1 MSEHGYKSRVDVGF
15 GRALAWD
22 IDLLSGYDY
31 EFISAFES
39 SYQHTPGWLVLN
51 RGFARRL
58 KATGAKTLWVQGWQV
73 IAYAQAVWLAHRMGV
88 ETWMRAETNLASS
101 GNGSKTFFGKVKTMV
116 RTQILRNIDQFLFIG
131 NGNRQFYLAEGVKPE
146 LLHFAPYG
154 VDNRH
159 FAATADAFREGRR
172 DLRAKWKIPENAF
185 TILFVGKF
193 EAKKRPLDLIAA
205 VSALQEQ
212 RPDRKI
218 HILWV
223 GSGELGPILRQNS
236 SVSFDGDG
244 AAYSCDARDKRPS
257 ASFAGFLN
265 QSEIAQAYVAAD
277 CLVLPSGATETW
289 GLVVN
294 EAMAC
299 GLPCVVSDACGCAA
313 DLVTPLR
320 ADLCFPVGNTQRL
333 QESLE
338 ALMFDRPSPDQ
349 LRRHIQRYDCLRTVE
364 LVEKLYSSAHP
375 SIMKPGDSVA

>member
-1 MSEHGYKSRVDVGF
+1 
-15 GRALAWD
+15 
-22 IDLLSGYDY
+22 
-31 EFISAFES
+31 
-39 SYQHTPGWLVLN
+39 
-51 RGFARRL
+51 
-58 KATGAKTLWVQGWQV
+58 
-73 IAYAQAVWLAHRMGV
+73 
-88 ETWMRAETNLASS
+88 
-101 GNGSKTFFGKVKTMV
+101 MV

-131 NGNRQFYLAEGVKPE
+131 DGNRRFYLAEGVKSE

-154 VDNRH
+154 VDNRY
-159 FAATADAFREGRR
+159 FAATADAFRDSRR
-172 DLRAKWKIPENAF
+172 DLRAKWKIPEDAF

-212 RPDRKI
+212 RPDLKI

-223 GSGELGPILRQNS
+223 GSGELGPILRQKS
-236 SVSFDGDG
+236 SVSFDADG
-244 AAYSCDARDKRPS
+244 PEYTCDARDKRPS

-265 QSEIAQAYVAAD
+265 QSQIAQAYVAAD

-338 ALMFDRPSPDQ
+338 ALVFDRPSPDQ

-375 SIMKPGDSVA
+375 SIMKPGHSVA